1 MRSLLLAFMT
11 LFVSLAVSQNIRG
24 VLLDKKTGTAI
35 PNALV
40 LVKGKLLNTVSD
52 QAGRFH
58 LKVPYTQPTHTL
70 VITLLGYY
78 SAEFP
83 VDAIQ
88 SDTFFLVQK
97 SIELREI
104 VISATK
110 KNIVNKKSDE
120 AILDFDLLNDQF
132 IYLSAYPGHNILK
145 MINES
150 GDIQSRLNVNPNT
163 DKLNYDCVGNLQL
176 FSKDSTW
183 QIYYDFVKLNNLN
196 AYHINTYNSV
206 LGNCVC
212 SDSHNYYFQTH
223 TYKNLRTEFFYY
235 NVNEKG
241 RPRPLV
247 KFENEAKVKV
257 FQKDYDINY
266 FLKARR
272 ASGYTMY
279 AEPLDV
285 MKQKLEIYRE
295 QVKLSWE
302 YSKLLGSVET
312 QLLKVDTNLYLVNF
326 TDTVVFA
333 LGAKAE
339 AIPLCKLQVF
349 KEPGLETKVYV
360 DADFR
365 ETYLVKYADKQLQF
379 YKFDIRSGKFISK
392 SSVEHVPFLPKKIL
406 IKSGAAYFMQKN
418 LADEQVYKLVK
429 YNLD

>member
-1 MRSLLLAFMT
+1 MRSFLLAFMT
-11 LFVSLAVSQNIRG
+11 LFVSLAAAQTVRG
-24 VLLDKKTGTAI
+24 KLLDKKTGQPL

-40 LVKGKLLNTVSD
+40 LVKGKLINTITD
-52 QAGRFH
+52 QTGRFQI
-58 LKVPYTQPTHTL
+58 KVPYTQPTSTL

-78 SAEFP
+78 SAEFE

-88 SDTFFLVQK
+88 SDTFFLIQK
-97 SIELREI
+97 SIELREV
-104 VISATK
+104 VIAATK

-120 AILDFDLLNDQF
+120 SILDFDLLNDQF
-132 IYLSAYPGHNILK
+132 IYLSAAPGHNLLK
-145 MINES
+145 LINES
-150 GDIQSRLNVNPNT
+150 GETQSTLKVNPNT

-196 AYHINTYNSV
+196 AYHITTYNSV

-212 SDSHNYYFQTH
+212 SDARNYYFQTL

-241 RPRPLV
+241 KPKPLV
-247 KFENEAKVKV
+247 KFENKEKVKF
-257 FQKDYDINY
+257 FQKDYDLDY
-266 FLKARR
+266 FLRARR
-272 ASGYTMY
+272 ASHYTMY

-295 QVKLSWE
+295 QVSLDWE

-312 QLLKVDTNLYLVNF
+312 QMLKVDTSLYLVNF
-326 TDTVVFA
+326 TDTSIFV
-333 LGAKAE
+333 LGPKAE
-339 AIPLCKLQVF
+339 VIPVCKLEVY
-349 KEPGLETKVYV
+349 KEPGLEAKVYV
-360 DADFR
+360 DVDFR
-365 ETYLVKYADKQLQF
+365 ETYLVKYSESRLDF
-379 YKFDIRSGKFISK
+379 YKFDLRSGKYLSK
-392 SSVEHVPFLPKKIL
+392 SSLEHVPFLPKKIL

-429 YNLD
+429 YYLD